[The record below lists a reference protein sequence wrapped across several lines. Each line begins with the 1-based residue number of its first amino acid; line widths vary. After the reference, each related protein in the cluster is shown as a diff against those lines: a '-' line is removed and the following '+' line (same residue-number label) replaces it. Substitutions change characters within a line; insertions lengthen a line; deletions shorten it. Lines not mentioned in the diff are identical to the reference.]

1 MFNNI
6 FRIIQISRLF
16 IKYDV
21 DKMLVSCGSG
31 KCKFYFYM
39 LPWNWFRKRHTDNIP
54 IKIRM
59 MFEELGPIFVKLGQV
74 ISTRKDLLPDDVANE
89 LSKLQD
95 NVKPFPKEISMKI
108 IENELGDKITNIF
121 SDFTAEPLASAS
133 IAQVHAAKLKSIS
146 GLPEMDD
153 GQDVIVKV
161 VRPGIHKAIEK
172 DLLLMKRIAVFLTS
186 LSDDFKRMHLIE
198 LVNDYEMLV
207 YDETDLIKESS
218 NARKIKANFKDSKL
232 IYIPEI
238 YWDYVTKNILV
249 MERTYATPVNDKK
262 ELQKQ
267 GINFEQ
273 LATNA
278 VESFF
283 IQVFEHNFFHADM
296 HPGNIFIQKIENN
309 VQFVLVDFGIMGSL
323 SNIDKKY
330 LAENFVA
337 FFNKDYAK
345 VARLHVECEWV
356 PKDTNISLLEKAIR
370 ENCESMQD
378 KSIEDV
384 SLSDVILG
392 LFDTARKFKLEV
404 QPQLI
409 LMQKALL
416 YTEGLGREFHP
427 KLDLWKTSK
436 PILEKWMKKQKG
448 ITSILKTLKNNS
460 SEIIDLLPEMPG
472 ALRKIINLI
481 NNDQLNLDNSIKRL
495 DMIERSISK
504 NTRRNYWMTAILI
517 LSLFAIVITY
527 LVHNNIYYQSIYWY
541 ILVLTIIIVMLRPR
555 KK

>member
-1 MFNNI
+1 MLNNF
-6 FRIIQISRLF
+6 FRVIQISRLF

-21 DKMLVSCGSG
+21 DKMLVNCGSG

-39 LPWNWFRKRHTDNIP
+39 LPWNWFRKRRIDNVP

-74 ISTRKDLLPDDVANE
+74 ISTRKDLLPDDIADE

-95 NVKPFPKEISMKI
+95 SVKPFPKEISMKI

-121 SDFTAEPLASAS
+121 SEFTAEPLASAS
-133 IAQVHAAKLKSIS
+133 IAQVHAAKLKSRPGS
-146 GLPEMDD
+146 SDMGN
-153 GQDVIVKV
+153 GKDVIVKV

-218 NARKIKANFKDSKL
+218 NAKKIKENFKDSKL

-249 MERTYATPVNDKK
+249 MERTYAIPVNDKK
-262 ELQKQ
+262 ELKRN

-323 SNIDKKY
+323 SNFDKKY

-370 ENCESMQD
+370 ENCESMLD

-460 SEIIDLLPEMPG
+460 SEIIDLLPEMPS

-495 DMIERSISK
+495 DMIEKSISK
-504 NTRRNYWMTAILI
+504 NTRRNYWMTAVLI
-517 LSLFAIVITY
+517 FSLFAIVISY

-541 ILVLTIIIVMLRPR
+541 ILILTIIIVMLRPR

>member
-1 MFNNI
+1 MLNNI
-6 FRIIQISRLF
+6 LRILQIARLF

-21 DKMLVSCGSG
+21 DKMLVNCGSG
-31 KCKFYFYM
+31 RCKFYFYM
-39 LPWNWFRKRHTDNIP
+39 LPWNWFRTRRIENIP
-54 IKIRM
+54 LKIRM

-74 ISTRKDLLPDDVANE
+74 ISTRKDLLSDDIALE

-95 NVKPFPKEISMKI
+95 NVKPFPKDISMQI
-108 IENELGDKITNIF
+108 IENELGDKISNIF
-121 SDFTAEPLASAS
+121 NNFTAEPLASAS
-133 IAQVHAAKLKSIS
+133 IAQVHSAQLKN
-146 GLPEMDD
+146 GK
-153 GQDVIVKV
+153 DVIVKV

-172 DLLLMKRIAVFLTS
+172 DLLLMKRIAEFLTS

-198 LVNDYEMLV
+198 VVNDYELLV
-207 YDETDLIKESS
+207 YDETDLIKEST
-218 NARKIKANFKDSKL
+218 NAKKIRDNFKNSKL

-238 YWDYVTKNILV
+238 YWNYVTRNILV
-249 MERTYATPVNDKK
+249 MERTYATPINDRE
-262 ELQKQ
+262 ELIRQ
-267 GINFEQ
+267 GIDFEK

-296 HPGNIFIQKIENN
+296 HPGNIFVDKVGND

-323 SNIDKKY
+323 STFDKRY

-337 FFNKDYAK
+337 FFNRDYAK

-370 ENCESMQD
+370 DNCESMLD
-378 KSIEDV
+378 KSIKDV
-384 SLSDVILG
+384 SLSDIILG

-427 KLDLWKTSK
+427 ELDLWKTSK
-436 PILEKWMKKQKG
+436 PILEKWMNKQKG
-448 ITSILKTLKNNS
+448 FSAALKNLKNNYS
-460 SEIIDLLPEMPG
+460 DIVDLLPELPG
-472 ALRKIINLI
+472 AMRKVINLL
-481 NNDQLNLDNSIKRL
+481 NNDQLNLDRNLKKLEHIENSIFK
-495 DMIERSISK
+495 S
-504 NTRRNYWMTAILI
+504 TRRNYWMSAILI
-517 LSLFAIVITY
+517 FTLFAVTLTY
-527 LVHNNIYYQSIYWY
+527 LTINNIVYQPIYLY
-541 ILVLTIIIVMLRPR
+541 ILFFSILIIIMRPR

>member
-1 MFNNI
+1 MLNNI
-6 FRIIQISRLF
+6 LRILQIARLF

-21 DKMLVSCGSG
+21 DKMLVNCGSG
-31 KCKFYFYM
+31 RCKFYFYM
-39 LPWNWFRKRHTDNIP
+39 LPWNWFRTRRIENIP
-54 IKIRM
+54 LKIRM

-74 ISTRKDLLPDDVANE
+74 ISTRKDLLSDDIAFE

-95 NVKPFPKEISMKI
+95 NVKPFPKDISMQI
-108 IENELGDKITNIF
+108 IENELGDKISNIF
-121 SDFTAEPLASAS
+121 NNFTAEPLASAS
-133 IAQVHAAKLKSIS
+133 IAQVHSAQLKN
-146 GLPEMDD
+146 GK
-153 GQDVIVKV
+153 DVIVKV

-172 DLLLMKRIAVFLTS
+172 DLLLMKRIAEFLTS

-198 LVNDYEMLV
+198 VVNDYELLV
-207 YDETDLIKESS
+207 YDETDLIKEST
-218 NARKIKANFKDSKL
+218 NAKKIRDNFKNSKL

-238 YWDYVTKNILV
+238 YWNYVTRNILV
-249 MERTYATPVNDKK
+249 MERTYATPINDRE
-262 ELQKQ
+262 ELIRQ
-267 GINFEQ
+267 GIDFEK

-296 HPGNIFIQKIENN
+296 HPGNIFVDKVGND
-309 VQFVLVDFGIMGSL
+309 VRFVLVDFGIMGSL
-323 SNIDKKY
+323 STFDKRY

-337 FFNKDYAK
+337 FFNRDYAK

-370 ENCESMQD
+370 DNCESMLD
-378 KSIEDV
+378 KSIKDV
-384 SLSDVILG
+384 SLSDIILG

-427 KLDLWKTSK
+427 ELDLWKTSK
-436 PILEKWMKKQKG
+436 PILEKWMNKQKG
-448 ITSILKTLKNNS
+448 LSAALKNLKNNYS
-460 SEIIDLLPEMPG
+460 DIVDLLPELPG
-472 ALRKIINLI
+472 AMRKVINLL
-481 NNDQLNLDNSIKRL
+481 NNDQLNLDRNLKKLEHIENSIFK
-495 DMIERSISK
+495 S
-504 NTRRNYWMTAILI
+504 TRRNYWMSAILI
-517 LSLFAIVITY
+517 FTLFAITLTY
-527 LVHNNIYYQSIYWY
+527 LIINNIVYQPIYLY
-541 ILVLTIIIVMLRPR
+541 ILFFSILIIIMRPR

>member
-1 MFNNI
+1 MLNNI
-6 FRIIQISRLF
+6 LRILQIARLF

-21 DKMLVSCGSG
+21 DKMLVNCGSG
-31 KCKFYFYM
+31 RCKFYFYM
-39 LPWNWFRKRHTDNIP
+39 LPWNWFRTRRIENIP
-54 IKIRM
+54 LKIRM

-74 ISTRKDLLPDDVANE
+74 ISTRKDLLSDDIAFE

-95 NVKPFPKEISMKI
+95 NVKPFPKDISMQI
-108 IENELGDKITNIF
+108 IENELGDKISNIF
-121 SDFTAEPLASAS
+121 NNFTAEPLASAS
-133 IAQVHAAKLKSIS
+133 IAQVHSAQLKN
-146 GLPEMDD
+146 GKN
-153 GQDVIVKV
+153 VIVKV

-172 DLLLMKRIAVFLTS
+172 DLLLMKRIAEFLTS

-198 LVNDYEMLV
+198 VVNDYELLV
-207 YDETDLIKESS
+207 YDETDLIKEST
-218 NARKIKANFKDSKL
+218 NAKKIRDNFKNSKL

-238 YWDYVTKNILV
+238 YWNYVTRNILV
-249 MERTYATPVNDKK
+249 MERTYATPINDRE
-262 ELQKQ
+262 ELIRQ
-267 GINFEQ
+267 GIDFEK

-296 HPGNIFIQKIENN
+296 HPGNIFVDKIGND
-309 VQFVLVDFGIMGSL
+309 VQFVLVDFGIMVSL
-323 SNIDKKY
+323 STFDKRY

-337 FFNKDYAK
+337 FFNRDYAK

-370 ENCESMQD
+370 DNCESMLD
-378 KSIEDV
+378 KSIKDV
-384 SLSDVILG
+384 SLSDIILG

-427 KLDLWKTSK
+427 ELDLWKTSK
-436 PILEKWMKKQKG
+436 PILEKWMNKQKG
-448 ITSILKTLKNNS
+448 FSAALKNLKNNYS
-460 SEIIDLLPEMPG
+460 DIVDLLPELPG
-472 ALRKIINLI
+472 AMRKVINLL
-481 NNDQLNLDNSIKRL
+481 NNDQLNLDRNLKKLEHIENSIFK
-495 DMIERSISK
+495 S
-504 NTRRNYWMTAILI
+504 TRRNYWMSAILI
-517 LSLFAIVITY
+517 FTLFAITLTY
-527 LVHNNIYYQSIYWY
+527 LTINNILYQPIYLY
-541 ILVLTIIIVMLRPR
+541 ILFFSILIIIMRPR

>member
-1 MFNNI
+1 MINNLI
-6 FRIIQISRLF
+6 RIIQIIYLF

-21 DKMLVSCGSG
+21 DKMLVDSSNASS
-31 KCKFYFYM
+31 KFYFYI
-39 LPWNWFRKRHTDNIP
+39 LPWNWFRTKPVKNIP
-54 IKIRM
+54 EKIKM
-59 MFEELGPIFVKLGQV
+59 MLEELGPIFVKLGQV
-74 ISTRKDLLPDDVANE
+74 ISTRKDLLGDDVANE

-95 NVKPFPKEISMKI
+95 HVKPFPKEISMRI
-108 IENELGDKITNIF
+108 IEEELGLKINEVF
-121 SDFTAEPLASAS
+121 SSFTPEPLASAS
-133 IAQVHAAKLKSIS
+133 IAQVHEAQLKN
-146 GLPEMDD
+146 GK
-153 GQDVIVKV
+153 DVIVKV
-161 VRPGIHKAIEK
+161 VRPNIKNEIER
-172 DLLLMKRIAVFLTS
+172 DLLLMKRIAAYLTS
-186 LSDDFKRMHLIE
+186 LSDEFQRMHLIE

-207 YDETDLIKESS
+207 YDETDLVKESS
-218 NARKIKANFKDSKL
+218 NAKKIKENFKDSKL

-238 YWDYVTKNILV
+238 YWDYVTKNMLV
-249 MERTYATPVNDKK
+249 MERTFATPVNDKE
-262 ELQKQ
+262 ELRRQ
-267 GINFEQ
+267 GIDFEQ

-296 HPGNIFIQKIENN
+296 HPGNIFIQKIDNN

-323 SNIDKKY
+323 SNFDKKY

-370 ENCESMQD
+370 ENCESMLD

-448 ITSILKTLKNNS
+448 IPSILKTLKNNS
-460 SEIIDLLPEMPG
+460 SEIIDLLPEIPG

-481 NNDQLNLDNSIKRL
+481 NNDQLNLDNNIKKL
-495 DMIERSISK
+495 DMIEKSISK

-517 LSLFAIVITY
+517 FSLFAIVVTY

-541 ILVLTIIIVMLRPR
+541 ILILTIVIVMLRPR

>member
-1 MFNNI
+1 MLNNI
-6 FRIIQISRLF
+6 LRILQIARLF

-21 DKMLVSCGSG
+21 DKMLVNCGSG
-31 KCKFYFYM
+31 RCKFYFYM
-39 LPWNWFRKRHTDNIP
+39 LPWNWFRTRRIENIP
-54 IKIRM
+54 LKIRM

-74 ISTRKDLLPDDVANE
+74 ISTRKDLLSDDIAFE

-95 NVKPFPKEISMKI
+95 NVKPFPKDISMQI
-108 IENELGDKITNIF
+108 IEEELGDKISNIF
-121 SDFTAEPLASAS
+121 NNFTAEPLASAS
-133 IAQVHAAKLKSIS
+133 IAQVHSAQLKN
-146 GLPEMDD
+146 GK
-153 GQDVIVKV
+153 DVIVKV

-172 DLLLMKRIAVFLTS
+172 DLLLMKRIAEFLTS

-198 LVNDYEMLV
+198 VVNDYELLV
-207 YDETDLIKESS
+207 YDETDLIKEST
-218 NARKIKANFKDSKL
+218 NAKKIRDNFKNSKL

-238 YWDYVTKNILV
+238 YWNYVTRNILV
-249 MERTYATPVNDKK
+249 MERTYATPINDRE
-262 ELQKQ
+262 ELIRQ
-267 GINFEQ
+267 GIDFEK

-296 HPGNIFIQKIENN
+296 HPGNIFVDKIGND

-323 SNIDKKY
+323 STFDKRY

-337 FFNKDYAK
+337 FFNRDYAK

-370 ENCESMQD
+370 DNCESMLD
-378 KSIEDV
+378 KSIKDV
-384 SLSDVILG
+384 SLSDIILG

-427 KLDLWKTSK
+427 ELDLWKTSK
-436 PILEKWMKKQKG
+436 PILEKWMNKQKG
-448 ITSILKTLKNNS
+448 FSAALKNLKNNYS
-460 SEIIDLLPEMPG
+460 DIVDLLPELPG
-472 ALRKIINLI
+472 AMRKVINLL
-481 NNDQLNLDNSIKRL
+481 NNDQLNLDRNLKKLEHIENSIFK
-495 DMIERSISK
+495 S
-504 NTRRNYWMTAILI
+504 TRRNYWMSAILI
-517 LSLFAIVITY
+517 FTLFAVTLTY
-527 LVHNNIYYQSIYWY
+527 LTINNILYQPIYLY
-541 ILVLTIIIVMLRPR
+541 ILFFSILIIIMRPR

>member
-1 MFNNI
+1 MLNNI
-6 FRIIQISRLF
+6 LRILQIARLF

-21 DKMLVSCGSG
+21 DKMLVNCGSG
-31 KCKFYFYM
+31 RCKFYFYM
-39 LPWNWFRKRHTDNIP
+39 LPWNWFRTRRIENIP
-54 IKIRM
+54 LKIRM

-74 ISTRKDLLPDDVANE
+74 ISTRKDLLSDDIALE

-95 NVKPFPKEISMKI
+95 NVKPFPKDISMQI
-108 IENELGDKITNIF
+108 IENELGDKISNIF
-121 SDFTAEPLASAS
+121 NNFTAEPLASAS
-133 IAQVHAAKLKSIS
+133 IAQVHSAQFKNGK
-146 GLPEMDD
+146 
-153 GQDVIVKV
+153 DVIVKV

-172 DLLLMKRIAVFLTS
+172 DLLLMKRIAEFLTS

-198 LVNDYEMLV
+198 VVNDYELLV
-207 YDETDLIKESS
+207 YDETDLIKEST
-218 NARKIKANFKDSKL
+218 NAKKIRDNFKNSKL

-238 YWDYVTKNILV
+238 YWNYVTRNILV
-249 MERTYATPVNDKK
+249 MERTYATPINDRE
-262 ELQKQ
+262 ELIRQ
-267 GINFEQ
+267 GIDFEK

-296 HPGNIFIQKIENN
+296 HPGNIFVNKIGND
-309 VQFVLVDFGIMGSL
+309 VKFVLVDFGIMGSL
-323 SNIDKKY
+323 STFDKRY

-337 FFNKDYAK
+337 FFNRDYAK

-370 ENCESMQD
+370 DNCESMLD
-378 KSIEDV
+378 KSIKDV
-384 SLSDVILG
+384 SLSDIILG

-427 KLDLWKTSK
+427 ELDLWKTSK
-436 PILEKWMKKQKG
+436 PILEKWMNKQKG
-448 ITSILKTLKNNS
+448 FSAALKNLKNNYS
-460 SEIIDLLPEMPG
+460 DIVDLLPELPG
-472 ALRKIINLI
+472 AMRKVINLL
-481 NNDQLNLDNSIKRL
+481 NNDQLNLDRNLKKLEHIENSIFK
-495 DMIERSISK
+495 S
-504 NTRRNYWMTAILI
+504 TRRNYWMSAILI
-517 LSLFAIVITY
+517 FTLFAITLTY
-527 LVHNNIYYQSIYWY
+527 LTINNIVYQPIYLY
-541 ILVLTIIIVMLRPR
+541 ILFFSILIIIMRPR

>member
-1 MFNNI
+1 MLNNI
-6 FRIIQISRLF
+6 LRILQIARLF

-21 DKMLVSCGSG
+21 DKMLVNCGSG
-31 KCKFYFYM
+31 RCKFYFYM
-39 LPWNWFRKRHTDNIP
+39 LPWNWFRTRRIENIP
-54 IKIRM
+54 LKIRM

-74 ISTRKDLLPDDVANE
+74 ISTRKDLLSDDIAFE

-95 NVKPFPKEISMKI
+95 NVKPFPKDISMQI
-108 IENELGDKITNIF
+108 IENELGDKISNIF
-121 SDFTAEPLASAS
+121 NNFTAEPLASAS
-133 IAQVHAAKLKSIS
+133 IAQVHSAQLKN
-146 GLPEMDD
+146 GK
-153 GQDVIVKV
+153 DVIVKV

-172 DLLLMKRIAVFLTS
+172 DLLLMKRIAEFLTS
-186 LSDDFKRMHLIE
+186 LSDDFRRMHLIE
-198 LVNDYEMLV
+198 VVNDYELLV
-207 YDETDLIKESS
+207 YDETDLIKEST
-218 NARKIKANFKDSKL
+218 NAKKIRDNFKNSKL

-238 YWDYVTKNILV
+238 YWNYVTRNILV
-249 MERTYATPVNDKK
+249 MERTYATPINDRE
-262 ELQKQ
+262 ELIRQ
-267 GINFEQ
+267 GIDFEK

-296 HPGNIFIQKIENN
+296 HPGNIFVNKVDND

-323 SNIDKKY
+323 SKFDKRY

-337 FFNKDYAK
+337 FFNRDYEK

-370 ENCESMQD
+370 DNCESMLD
-378 KSIEDV
+378 KSIKDV
-384 SLSDVILG
+384 SLSDIILG

-427 KLDLWKTSK
+427 ELDLWKTSK
-436 PILEKWMKKQKG
+436 PILEKWMNKQKG
-448 ITSILKTLKNNS
+448 FSSALKNLKNNYS
-460 SEIIDLLPEMPG
+460 DIIDLLPELPG
-472 ALRKIINLI
+472 AMRKVINLL
-481 NNDQLNLDNSIKRL
+481 NNDQLNLDRNLKKLEHIENSIFK
-495 DMIERSISK
+495 S
-504 NTRRNYWMTAILI
+504 TRRNYWMSAILI
-517 LSLFAIVITY
+517 FTLFAITLTY
-527 LVHNNIYYQSIYWY
+527 LTVNNILYQPIYLY
-541 ILVLTIIIVMLRPR
+541 ILFFSILIIIMRPR

>member
-1 MFNNI
+1 MLNNI
-6 FRIIQISRLF
+6 LRILQIARLF

-21 DKMLVSCGSG
+21 DKMLVNCGSG
-31 KCKFYFYM
+31 RCKFYFYM
-39 LPWNWFRKRHTDNIP
+39 LPWNWFRTRRIENIP
-54 IKIRM
+54 LKIRM

-74 ISTRKDLLPDDVANE
+74 ISTRKDLLSDDIAFE

-95 NVKPFPKEISMKI
+95 NVKPFPKDISMQI
-108 IENELGDKITNIF
+108 IENELGDKISNIF
-121 SDFTAEPLASAS
+121 NNFTAEPLASAS
-133 IAQVHAAKLKSIS
+133 IAQVHSAQLKN
-146 GLPEMDD
+146 GK
-153 GQDVIVKV
+153 DVIVKV

-172 DLLLMKRIAVFLTS
+172 DLLLMKRIAEFLTS

-198 LVNDYEMLV
+198 VVNDYELLV
-207 YDETDLIKESS
+207 YDETDLIKEST
-218 NARKIKANFKDSKL
+218 NAKKIRDNFKNSKL

-238 YWDYVTKNILV
+238 YWNYVTRNILV
-249 MERTYATPVNDKK
+249 MERTYATPINDRE
-262 ELQKQ
+262 ELIRQ
-267 GINFEQ
+267 GIDFEK

-296 HPGNIFIQKIENN
+296 HPGNIFVDKTGND

-323 SNIDKKY
+323 STFDKRY

-337 FFNKDYAK
+337 FFNRDYAK

-370 ENCESMQD
+370 DNCESMLD
-378 KSIEDV
+378 KSIKDV
-384 SLSDVILG
+384 SLSDIILG

-427 KLDLWKTSK
+427 ELDLWKTSK
-436 PILEKWMKKQKG
+436 PILEKWMNKQKG
-448 ITSILKTLKNNS
+448 FSAALKNLKNNYS
-460 SEIIDLLPEMPG
+460 DIVDLLPELPSAM
-472 ALRKIINLI
+472 RKVINLL
-481 NNDQLNLDNSIKRL
+481 NNDQLNLDRNLKKLEHIENSIFK
-495 DMIERSISK
+495 S
-504 NTRRNYWMTAILI
+504 TRRNYWMSAILI
-517 LSLFAIVITY
+517 FTLFAITLTY
-527 LVHNNIYYQSIYWY
+527 LTINNILYQPIYLY
-541 ILVLTIIIVMLRPR
+541 ILFFSILIIIMRPR

>member
-1 MFNNI
+1 MLNNI
-6 FRIIQISRLF
+6 LRILQIARLF

-21 DKMLVSCGSG
+21 DKMLVNCGSG
-31 KCKFYFYM
+31 RCKFYFYM
-39 LPWNWFRKRHTDNIP
+39 LPWNWFRTRRIENIP
-54 IKIRM
+54 LKIRM

-74 ISTRKDLLPDDVANE
+74 ISTRKDLLSDDIALE

-95 NVKPFPKEISMKI
+95 NVKPFPKDISMQI
-108 IENELGDKITNIF
+108 IENELGDKISNIF
-121 SDFTAEPLASAS
+121 NNFTAEPLASAS
-133 IAQVHAAKLKSIS
+133 IAQVHSAQLKN
-146 GLPEMDD
+146 GK
-153 GQDVIVKV
+153 DVIVKV

-172 DLLLMKRIAVFLTS
+172 DLLLMKRIAEFLTS

-198 LVNDYEMLV
+198 VVNDYELLV
-207 YDETDLIKESS
+207 YDETDLIKEST
-218 NARKIKANFKDSKL
+218 NAKKIRDNFKNSKL

-238 YWDYVTKNILV
+238 YWNYVTRNILV
-249 MERTYATPVNDKK
+249 MERTYATPINDRE
-262 ELQKQ
+262 ELIRQ
-267 GINFEQ
+267 GIDFEK

-296 HPGNIFIQKIENN
+296 HPGNIFVDKIGND
-309 VQFVLVDFGIMGSL
+309 VRFVLVDFGIMGSL
-323 SNIDKKY
+323 STFDKRY

-337 FFNKDYAK
+337 FFNRDYAK

-370 ENCESMQD
+370 DNCESMLD
-378 KSIEDV
+378 KSIKDV
-384 SLSDVILG
+384 SLSDIILG

-427 KLDLWKTSK
+427 ELDLWKTSK
-436 PILEKWMKKQKG
+436 PILEKWMNKQKG
-448 ITSILKTLKNNS
+448 FSAALKNLKNNYS
-460 SEIIDLLPEMPG
+460 DIVDLLPELPG
-472 ALRKIINLI
+472 AMRKVINLL
-481 NNDQLNLDNSIKRL
+481 NNDQLNLDRNLKKLEHIENSIFK
-495 DMIERSISK
+495 S
-504 NTRRNYWMTAILI
+504 TRRNYWMSAILI
-517 LSLFAIVITY
+517 FTLFAVTLTY
-527 LVHNNIYYQSIYWY
+527 LTINNIVYQPIYLY
-541 ILVLTIIIVMLRPR
+541 ILFFSILIIIMRPR

>member
-1 MFNNI
+1 MLNNI
-6 FRIIQISRLF
+6 LRILQIARLF

-21 DKMLVSCGSG
+21 DKMLVNCGSG
-31 KCKFYFYM
+31 RCKFYFYM
-39 LPWNWFRKRHTDNIP
+39 LPWNWFRTRRIENIP
-54 IKIRM
+54 LKIRM

-74 ISTRKDLLPDDVANE
+74 ISTRKDLLSDDIALE

-95 NVKPFPKEISMKI
+95 NVKPFPKDISMQI
-108 IENELGDKITNIF
+108 IENELGDKISNIF
-121 SDFTAEPLASAS
+121 NNFTAEPLASAS
-133 IAQVHAAKLKSIS
+133 IAQVHSAQLKN
-146 GLPEMDD
+146 GK
-153 GQDVIVKV
+153 DVIVKV

-172 DLLLMKRIAVFLTS
+172 DLLLMKRIAEFLTS

-198 LVNDYEMLV
+198 VVNDYELLV
-207 YDETDLIKESS
+207 YDETDLIKEST
-218 NARKIKANFKDSKL
+218 NAKKIRDNFKNSKL

-238 YWDYVTKNILV
+238 YWNYVTRNILV
-249 MERTYATPVNDKK
+249 MERTYATPINDRE
-262 ELQKQ
+262 ELIRQ
-267 GINFEQ
+267 GIDFKK

-296 HPGNIFIQKIENN
+296 HPGNIFVNKIGND

-323 SNIDKKY
+323 STFDKRY

-337 FFNKDYAK
+337 FFNRDYAK

-370 ENCESMQD
+370 DNCESMLD
-378 KSIEDV
+378 KSIKDV
-384 SLSDVILG
+384 SLSDIILG

-427 KLDLWKTSK
+427 ELDLWKTSK
-436 PILEKWMKKQKG
+436 PILEKWMNKQKG
-448 ITSILKTLKNNS
+448 FSAALKNLKNNYS
-460 SEIIDLLPEMPG
+460 DIVDLLPELPG
-472 ALRKIINLI
+472 AMRKVINLL
-481 NNDQLNLDNSIKRL
+481 NNDQLNLDRNLKKLEHIENSIFK
-495 DMIERSISK
+495 S
-504 NTRRNYWMTAILI
+504 TRRNYWMSAILI
-517 LSLFAIVITY
+517 FTLFAITLTY
-527 LVHNNIYYQSIYWY
+527 LTINNILYQPIYLY
-541 ILVLTIIIVMLRPR
+541 ILFFSVLIIIMRPR

>member
-1 MFNNI
+1 MLNNFI
-6 FRIIQISRLF
+6 RVIQITRLF

-21 DKMLVSCGSG
+21 DKMLVNCGSG
-31 KCKFYFYM
+31 KCRFYFYM
-39 LPWNWFRKRHTDNIP
+39 LPWNWFRKRKVDNIP
-54 IKIRM
+54 LKIRM

-74 ISTRKDLLPDDVANE
+74 ISTRKDLLPNDVADE

-95 NVKPFPKEISMKI
+95 RVKPFPEDISMKI
-108 IENELGDKITNIF
+108 IENELGNKISNLF
-121 SDFTAEPLASAS
+121 NDFKAEPLASAS
-133 IAQVHAAKLKSIS
+133 IAQVHAAQLKN
-146 GLPEMDD
+146 GK
-153 GQDVIVKV
+153 DVIIKV
-161 VRPGIHKAIEK
+161 VRPGIHKAIKK
-172 DLLLMKRIAVFLTS
+172 DLLLMKKIAEFLTS

-198 LVNDYEMLV
+198 VVNDYELLV
-207 YDETDLIKESS
+207 YDETDLIKEST
-218 NARKIKANFKDSKL
+218 NAKKIRDNFQGSKL

-249 MERTYATPVNDKK
+249 MERIYETPINDKA
-262 ELQKQ
+262 ELLKK
-267 GINFEQ
+267 GINFEK
-273 LATNA
+273 LAKNA

-296 HPGNIFIQKIENN
+296 HPGNIFVKKIDDDD
-309 VQFVLVDFGIMGSL
+309 VQFILVDFGIMGSL
-323 SNIDKKY
+323 SKFDKRY

-337 FFNKDYAK
+337 FFNRDYEK

-370 ENCESMQD
+370 DNCESMLD
-378 KSIEDV
+378 KSIKDV
-384 SLSDVILG
+384 SLSDIILG

-427 KLDLWKTSK
+427 ELDLWKTSK

-448 ITSILKTLKNNS
+448 LSSVLKNLKNNYS
-460 SEIIDLLPEMPG
+460 DMVDILPELPS
-472 ALRKIINLI
+472 ALRKFINLL
-481 NNDQLNLDNSIKRL
+481 NNDQLNLDRNLEKLNKIENSIFK
-495 DMIERSISK
+495 S
-504 NTRRNYWMTAILI
+504 TRRNYWMTASLI
-517 LSLFAIVITY
+517 FTLFVTISIY
-527 LVHNNIYYQSIYWY
+527 FNLNNISIINHPIYLY
-541 ILVLTIIIVMLRPR
+541 MVLLSILIIVMRPR

>member
-1 MFNNI
+1 MLNNI
-6 FRIIQISRLF
+6 LRILQIARLF

-21 DKMLVSCGSG
+21 DKMLVNCGSG
-31 KCKFYFYM
+31 RCKFYFYM
-39 LPWNWFRKRHTDNIP
+39 LPWNWFRSRRIENIP
-54 IKIRM
+54 LKIRM

-74 ISTRKDLLPDDVANE
+74 ISTRKDLLSDDIALE

-95 NVKPFPKEISMKI
+95 NVKPFPKDISMQI
-108 IENELGDKITNIF
+108 IENELGDKISNIF
-121 SDFTAEPLASAS
+121 NNFTAEPLASAS
-133 IAQVHAAKLKSIS
+133 IAQVHSAQLKN
-146 GLPEMDD
+146 GK
-153 GQDVIVKV
+153 DVIVKV

-172 DLLLMKRIAVFLTS
+172 DLLLMKRIAEFLTS

-198 LVNDYEMLV
+198 VVNDYELLV
-207 YDETDLIKESS
+207 YDETDLIKEST
-218 NARKIKANFKDSKL
+218 NAKKIRDNFKNSKL

-238 YWDYVTKNILV
+238 YWNYVTRNILV
-249 MERTYATPVNDKK
+249 MERTYATPINDRE
-262 ELQKQ
+262 ELIRQ
-267 GINFEQ
+267 GIDFQ
-273 LATNA
+273 KLATNA

-296 HPGNIFIQKIENN
+296 HPGNIFVDKVGND

-323 SNIDKKY
+323 STFDKRY

-337 FFNKDYAK
+337 FFNRDYAK

-370 ENCESMQD
+370 DNCESMLD
-378 KSIEDV
+378 KSIKDV
-384 SLSDVILG
+384 SLSDIILG

-427 KLDLWKTSK
+427 ELDLWKTSK
-436 PILEKWMKKQKG
+436 PILEKWMNKQKG
-448 ITSILKTLKNNS
+448 FSAALKNLKNNYS
-460 SEIIDLLPEMPG
+460 DIVDLLPELPG
-472 ALRKIINLI
+472 AMRKVINLL
-481 NNDQLNLDNSIKRL
+481 NNDQLNLDRNLKKLEHIENSIFK
-495 DMIERSISK
+495 S
-504 NTRRNYWMTAILI
+504 TRRNYWMSAILI
-517 LSLFAIVITY
+517 FTLFAITLTY
-527 LVHNNIYYQSIYWY
+527 LTINNILYQPIYLY
-541 ILVLTIIIVMLRPR
+541 ILFFSILIIIMRPR